1 MTFDEACAYLLAL
14 PRYAKYGDAAY
25 RPGLARIEAL
35 TAAMG
40 HPHEA
45 FASVHV
51 AGTNG
56 KGSTASMLA
65 AVASATGRRTGLHTS
80 PHLFRLTERM
90 RIDGAPAPDAWLAGA
105 VTRFR
110 AAMDRIEPSFF
121 EAVTALSFL
130 YFAEAGVDL
139 AVVEVGLG
147 GRLDATNVLRPRLCL
162 ITHIGHDHGAL
173 LGETLP
179 EIAREKAGIV
189 KPGIPV
195 LAGTDRPEARAVI
208 RTTAEERGAPF
219 HDVTE
224 EVHLWDVRPAPG
236 HTAFRARTP
245 AGTYE
250 DLRVGLPGAH
260 QARNAAVALRAA
272 ELLFDARPD
281 AAEAVRAGLGDVRK
295 RSGLRGRLEVLRT
308 KPMIVADVAHNAD
321 GLDAAL
327 AFLRAVRPPGG
338 RLYVLFGVMRDKDLD
353 RMAPRLAAAGATVF
367 PARLDAE
374 RARPVAELAAGL
386 RAHGVAVA
394 EAGSVAEGLAR
405 FRARARPNDA
415 LLVTGSHLTVAALT
429 ADARLRSALE

>member
-1 MTFDEACAYLLAL
+1 MTFDEARAYLLAL

-25 RPGLARIEAL
+25 HPGLARIEAL
-35 TAAMG
+35 TDAMG
-40 HPHEA
+40 RPHEA
-45 FASVHV
+45 FESVHV

-65 AVASATGRRTGLHTS
+65 AVATATGRRTGLHTS
-80 PHLFRLTERM
+80 PHLFRLTERL
-90 RIDGAPAPDAWLAGA
+90 RIGGAPAPDAWLAA
-105 VTRFR
+105 VKRFR
-110 AAMDRIEPSFF
+110 PVMDRLAPSFF

-179 EIAREKAGIV
+179 EIAGEKAGIV
-189 KPGIPV
+189 KPGVPV

-208 RTTAEERGAPF
+208 RATAEERGAPF

-224 EVHLWDVRPAPG
+224 EVRLWDVRPAPD
-236 HTAFRARTP
+236 HTAFDVRTP

-260 QARNAAVALRAA
+260 QARNAALALRAA
-272 ELLFDARPD
+272 EVLFGVRPD
-281 AAEAVRAGLGDVRK
+281 AAEAVRTGLRDVR
-295 RSGLRGRLEVLRT
+295 RLAGLRGRLEVLHT
-308 KPMIVADVAHNAD
+308 EPMIVADVAHNAD
-321 GLDAAL
+321 GLAAAL
-327 AFLRAVRPPGG
+327 AFLRAVRPAGG
-338 RLYVLFGVMRDKDLD
+338 RPYVLFGVMRDKDLD
-353 RMAPRLAAAGATVF
+353 RMAPLLAAAGATVF

-386 RAHGVAVA
+386 RAHGVALA
-394 EAGSVAEGLAR
+394 EPGSVAEGLTR
-405 FRARARPNDA
+405 FRARARPEDA
-415 LLVTGSHLTVAALT
+415 LLVTGSHLTVAALPR
-429 ADARLRSALE
+429 AFF

>member
-40 HPHEA
+40 RPHEA
-45 FASVHV
+45 YASVHV

-65 AVASATGRRTGLHTS
+65 AVATAAGRRVGLHTS

-90 RIDGAPAPDAWLAGA
+90 RLDGAPAPDAWLAEA

-110 AAMDRIEPSFF
+110 PAMDRIAPSFF

-147 GRLDATNVLRPRLCL
+147 GRLDATNVLRPRLCV
-162 ITHIGHDHGAL
+162 ITHLGHDHGAL

-189 KPGIPV
+189 KPGVPV

-208 RTTAEERGAPF
+208 RATADERGAPF

-224 EVHLWDVRPAPG
+224 EVRLWDVRPAYD
-236 HTAFRARTP
+236 HTTFQARTP
-245 AGTYE
+245 AGAYD

-260 QARNAAVALRAA
+260 QARNAALALRAA
-272 ELLFDARPD
+272 ELLFDARPN
-281 AAEAVRAGLGDVRK
+281 AADAVRAGLGDVRELA
-295 RSGLRGRLEVLRT
+295 GLRGRLEVLRT
-308 KPMIVADVAHNAD
+308 EPMIVADVAHNAD
-321 GLDAAL
+321 GLAAAL
-327 AFLRAVRPPGG
+327 AFLRTVRPSGG
-338 RLYVLFGVMRDKDLD
+338 RLYVLFGVMRDKDLG
-353 RMAPRLAAAGATVF
+353 RMARLLAAAGATVF
-367 PARLDAE
+367 PVRLEGE
-374 RARPVAELAAGL
+374 RARPVAELSAEL

-394 EAGSVAEGLAR
+394 EEGGVAGGLAR
-405 FRARARPNDA
+405 FRTRARPNDA
-415 LLVTGSHLTVAALT
+415 LLVTGSHLCVAALGRH
-429 ADARLRSALE
+429 ADGRPLR